1 MEMGLHLGMK
11 LESFVPPDQMPE
23 RKEDVA

>member
-11 LESFVPPDQMPE
+11 LESFTPPDQMPE
-23 RKEDVA
+23 RKEEVA